1 MKVIVAT
8 MFYDD
13 GDRDVRVFANEAGL
27 QKWKESI
34 AARRWEHNC
43 DGVEMPS
50 DPAIAAEWFFDSAY
64 ENMDAAEHEVE

>member
-1 MKVIVAT
+1 M
-8 MFYDD
+8 
-13 GDRDVRVFANEAGL
+13 EE
-27 QKWKESI
+27 WI

-64 ENMDAAEHEVE
+64 EHMDAAEHEVE